1 MDVWDQ
7 ELVNCL
13 GIDTRPEQLQ
23 DRHVVNETSPISLRN
38 PVPAMR
44 SLKSTLLYPN
54 SNLYLL
60 SKLQLPTT
68 CLDTTFSVFSFSH
81 SLAPAFSLHGTYRLA
96 ASVSPFYRMHTDYTG
111 KMRSYVWQAESG
123 HIVCWVLL
131 QGIPKELNT
140 GPTRTAKA
148 TAKST
153 CDDMYT
159 PGTLYGLVY

>member
-1 MDVWDQ
+1 MEVWDQ

-60 SKLQLPTT
+60 SKLKLPTT
-68 CLDTTFSVFSFSH
+68 LSRHNLFSFLISH
-81 SLAPAFSLHGTYRLA
+81 SLAPAFSLHGTYSLA
-96 ASVSPFYRMHTDYTG
+96 TSVSSFYRMHSDYTG
-111 KMRSYVWQAESG
+111 KMRSDVWQAESG
-123 HIVCWVLL
+123 QIVC
-131 QGIPKELNT
+131 
-140 GPTRTAKA
+140 
-148 TAKST
+148 
-153 CDDMYT
+153 
-159 PGTLYGLVY
+159 